1 MRWLLDEMLP
11 PTTAELLNERGHD
24 AVSVQAA
31 GLAGAAD
38 PDVFDHA
45 VAEQRLVV
53 TENFATIRCSSCNA
67 SATTNRAYQ
76 SSSST
81 SPTSR
86 RAARSRCTWRRALMR
101 GRRPTP
107 SHTSVLIGRR
117 PSAEP
122 TAKHVDNLAL
132 TRPCKAQFS

>member
-45 VAEQRLVV
+45 VAKQRLVV
-53 TENFATIRCSSCNA
+53 TENFADYSLLLMQRLGNDQPCVPVVFIHKPNFPKGGA
-67 SATTNRAYQ
+67 LAVHL
-76 SSSST
+76 
-81 SPTSR
+81 
-86 RAARSRCTWRRALMR
+86 AARLDAWAAAN
-101 GRRPTP
+101 P
-107 SHTSVLIGRR
+107 
-117 PSAEP
+117 EP
-122 TAKHVDNLAL
+122 YVGPHW
-132 TRPCKAQFS
+132 P